1 MRLADF
7 IRANMEAI
15 LAEWEAF
22 AATRTPAATGMTS
35 LELRDHAEGILE
47 AIAKDIGTAQSDRAQ
62 HEKSVGRA
70 PIVAG
75 APETAAETH
84 AVLRSR
90 SGFDINQLVA
100 EYRALRASV
109 LRLWQQA
116 SDDDARDIEDV
127 IRFNEAI
134 DQALTESVTFF
145 SAEVEQSRRLLLGM
159 VGHDM
164 RAPLNTIQLAAG
176 LLSRAEA
183 DGQVAELSHRVSEG
197 ASRLGALL
205 DDLVDFNRSRLG
217 LGIGIVPAPTDLARA
232 FDAELE
238 LLRFTNPGNSITL
251 EVEGD
256 ACGCWDERRMQQ
268 VLSNLV
274 RNAVKHGT
282 RDGPIRVRI
291 TGTAESVSFEVLN
304 EGSFRHGASAHRMF
318 DPLKRGTA
326 NDEFGGDSLG
336 LGLYIAR
343 EITVAHGGQINV
355 HVHAAAT
362 VFAVSLPRQGR
373 RGELPRVSGGGA

>member
-7 IRANMEAI
+7 IRTHRDAI
-15 LAEWEAF
+15 VAEWEAF
-22 AATRTPAATGMTS
+22 AATRMPAAAGMTA
-35 LELRDHAEGILE
+35 LELRDHADEILE
-47 AIAKDIGTAQSDRAQ
+47 AIAKDISTAQSEHAQ

-70 PIVAG
+70 PVVHG

-109 LRLWQQA
+109 LKLWHRA
-116 SDDDARDIEDV
+116 NEDEVRDLDDV

-145 SAEVEQSRRLLLGM
+145 SAEVEQSRGLLLGM

-164 RAPLNTIQLAAG
+164 RTPLNTIQLAGG
-176 LLSRAEA
+176 LLSRVNA
-183 DGQVAELSHRVSEG
+183 GTQVAELSHRVNEG
-197 ASRLGALL
+197 ALRLCALL

-217 LGIGIVPAPTDLARA
+217 LGIGLAPAPMELASA
-232 FDAELE
+232 FAEELE
-238 LLRFTNPGNSITL
+238 LLRFTNPENSMAL

-256 ACGCWDERRMQQ
+256 ASGHWDRRRLQQ

-282 RDGPIRVRI
+282 KGGPIRVRI
-291 TGTAESVSFEVLN
+291 TGTKDSVSFEVLN
-304 EGSFRHGASAHRMF
+304 EGKFKHGASVERMF
-318 DPLKRGTA
+318 DPLKRGTT
-326 NDEFGGDSLG
+326 DGDPGGDSLG
-336 LGLYIAR
+336 LGIYIAR

-355 HVHAAAT
+355 HAHPAAT
-362 VFAVSLPRQGR
+362 VFAVSLPRVA
-373 RGELPRVSGGGA
+373 RVAQA